1 MLIDKTM
8 EYNGWTKREAICA
21 AFLDQFSKGTP
32 LCVDNENNFREID
45 EKEERYKQNEK
56 RQKQGIQQVG

>member
-8 EYNGWTKREAICA
+8 EYNGWTKREAIVA
-21 AFLDQFSKGTP
+21 AFLEQAKKGTP
-32 LCVDNENNFREID
+32 LCVDNETTLKEID